1 MSTCW
6 PSQSFSEASPSTFYL
21 HFIYQTVSSCPHIS
35 SKEPGISGFFQSQ
48 HVVTHKKIVVLSSI
62 QFSRSVVSD
71 SLWSHGLQNSR
82 LPCPSTIPNTWSNWC
97 PLSRWCHPTIS
108 SSVIPFSFH
117 LQSCPA
123 SGSFPMNQFFTS
135 GGQSIGDSV
144 SASNFQWIFRTD
156 FLQDSLLWSPCC
168 PRDSRESSP
177 TLQFKSISFSA
188 LSFLH
193 SPMIIHIDNYH
204 KCKRIKCTNHKT

>member
-62 QFSRSVVSD
+62 QFSRSVVSG
-71 SLWSHGLQNSR
+71 SLRPHGLQHSR
-82 LPCPSTIPNTWSNWC
+82 PPCPSPALRVHSNSY
-97 PLSRWCHPTIS
+97 PLSRWCHPTIL
-108 SSVIPFSFH
+108 SSVIPFSSR
-117 LQSCPA
+117 LQSFPA
-123 SGSFPMNQFFTS
+123 SGSFQMSQLSTLDGHRLEFQFQH
-135 GGQSIGDSV
+135 QS
-144 SASNFQWIFRTD
+144 FQWIFRTD
-156 FLQDSLLWSPCC
+156 FLQDSLVGSPCS

-177 TLQFKSISFSA
+177 TPQFKSINSLA
-188 LSFLH
+188 LSFLY
-193 SPMIIHIDNYH
+193 SPTLSSMHDYWNSFD
-204 KCKRIKCTNHKT
+204 